1 MSFCAKTIISHYVLP
16 FKCVVKYRKT
26 KEFLYDNFW
35 QKYIVPSKMV
45 HFCNTF
51 ADILKARTNLS
62 WCEVTQWATMIEFDE
77 LYIKPNLHTTWGF
90 PRNLQCV
97 PKKNLNVIADVIQ
110 TPSCNFYLSI
120 DISSFWR
127 EVQEEV
133 KSNYK
138 SRFFLGLLMSIYNGK
153 SRFNRCS

>member
-1 MSFCAKTIISHYVLP
+1 MFEIFFSQLEFPSLSPRICTVIVFEFILPLRTSSLALWLRDCRLENCIFMSFCAKTIISHYVLP
-16 FKCVVKYRKT
+16 FKCVVKHRKT

-45 HFCNTF
+45 HFCNTS

-97 PKKNLNVIADVIQ
+97 PKK
-110 TPSCNFYLSI
+110 
-120 DISSFWR
+120 IS
-127 EVQEEV
+127 
-133 KSNYK
+133 
-138 SRFFLGLLMSIYNGK
+138 M
-153 SRFNRCS
+153 